1 MKKIIVFSMLIFLF
15 GCSFNENLR
24 EDRTKLSG
32 MYVYYADAAIL
43 FLCDNDEKVFV
54 RGGEGNIE
62 LERRYL
68 DARKKVM
75 DKVYVEIGGYYEMAP
90 KMDGEGLERVFL
102 VTDVYEVDPER
113 ECF

>member
-1 MKKIIVFSMLIFLF
+1 MKKIIVFSMLVFLV

-24 EDRTKLSG
+24 EDRTKLTG
-32 MYVYYADAAIL
+32 MYMYYADAAVL
-43 FLCDNDEKVFV
+43 FSCDNGEKIFI

-68 DARKKVM
+68 SARKEVM
-75 DKVYVEIGGYYEMAP
+75 DKVYVEIGGHYEMTP